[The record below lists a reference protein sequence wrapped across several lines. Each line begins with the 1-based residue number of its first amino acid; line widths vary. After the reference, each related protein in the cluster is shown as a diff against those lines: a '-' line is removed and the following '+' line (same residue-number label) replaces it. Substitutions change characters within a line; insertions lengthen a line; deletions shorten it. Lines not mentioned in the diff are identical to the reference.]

1 MPSLVENQVFGS
13 GKVLIFSNPQVK
25 TSDTDRCHPNG
36 DLNVDVDVCDEVK
49 IMLICAYIELIL
61 PLVSIIGSFFFLKEA
76 AHVMGSNIPA
86 LCSVVSGSLYLAL
99 YYGGSVGSGNYSDY
113 AGEMG
118 HKIFKSHVALSM
130 AVAVVGALCM
140 LQVTVRLI

>member
-1 MPSLVENQVFGS
+1 
-13 GKVLIFSNPQVK
+13 
-25 TSDTDRCHPNG
+25 
-36 DLNVDVDVCDEVK
+36 
-49 IMLICAYIELIL
+49 MLICAYIELIL

-99 YYGGSVGSGNYSDY
+99 YYGGSIDSGNYLDY

-140 LQVTVRLI
+140 LQVMVRFVPIKCGKKLQSKCKNVN